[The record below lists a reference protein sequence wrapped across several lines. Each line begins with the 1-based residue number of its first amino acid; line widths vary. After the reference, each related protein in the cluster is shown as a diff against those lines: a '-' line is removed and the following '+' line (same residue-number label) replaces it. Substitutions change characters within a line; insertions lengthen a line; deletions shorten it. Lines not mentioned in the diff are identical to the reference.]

1 MRDPRHID
9 MVHPTTDEGHYITA
23 SGDIEH
29 GTVEYILDLLNRTV
43 GNPYQTISKDKLKH
57 IAAQLL
63 ARNVLVEKNND
74 ALRAQV
80 GELAAE
86 LAKLKEL
93 ANTTSVSLDVGKIT
107 IEDVDAMNNALVKL
121 HVSGRGF
128 LG

>member
-23 SGDIEH
+23 CGNVAPD
-29 GTVEYILDLLNRTV
+29 TVEYILDLLNRTV

-63 ARNVLVEKNND
+63 ARNVLVEKDND

-80 GELAAE
+80 AALTAE
-86 LAKLKEL
+86 LAKLQGGG
-93 ANTTSVSLDVGKIT
+93 V
-107 IEDVDAMNNALVKL
+107 
-121 HVSGRGF
+121 
-128 LG
+128 